1 MQSFGS
7 SVGGA
12 RAGVVASVLLAAG
25 FIALASADRAVA
37 QLNIAAEARATLL
50 AKSYNASGQQLFVQ
64 LAAKPGNIVFSPY
77 SVGTAMTMALTGAR
91 GDTASEMARVLMQ
104 RMAREA
110 IDTANA
116 EMIAI
121 LKGYDHSGDPP
132 VCPSGAAL
140 KAGKCEGRPVGDS
153 RRCNNGMTLVG
164 QSCIGDG
171 VPGISAKL
179 LVANA
184 LMLLKRGDLISEDY
198 ATTLKTRY
206 GAEVFRQASLDD
218 INAWVSRNTEGK
230 IAKLIDSLD
239 DNAAAVLLNAVY
251 FKARWASP
259 FDKKLTK
266 DDTFNLSRSQ
276 KVQVPLMNEGG
287 SFSLVSR
294 GGYRAIRLPYE
305 VAEIGMIVV
314 LPDDIEGVGDVA
326 RRLGQNELADLF
338 AALRNGQTR
347 KPVKLA
353 LPRFKTEYK
362 ADLVPP
368 FEAGGMHKAFDA
380 ASADF
385 SGMTNGPVPPGTIF
399 IGQIAHRAVIDV
411 SEESTEA
418 AAATGAVM
426 TTASA
431 MPLPQP
437 PEAFRVDRP
446 FLFYLVDDVSGA
458 ILFQGRITD
467 PR

>member
-1 MQSFGS
+1 MQRIGS
-7 SVGGA
+7 GA
-12 RAGVVASVLLAAG
+12 GAVALGVVLAGAIAG
-25 FIALASADRAVA
+25 AATDRAAA
-37 QLNIAAEARATLL
+37 QLNIAVEARATLL
-50 AKSYNASGQQLFVQ
+50 ARAYNASGQQLFAQV
-64 LAAKPGNIVFSPY
+64 AGKPGNIVFSPY
-77 SVGTAMTMALTGAR
+77 SIGTAMTMALTGAR

-132 VCPSGAAL
+132 VCPPSAKV
-140 KAGKCEGRPVGDS
+140 KAGTCEGPL
-153 RRCNNGMTLVG
+153 M
-164 QSCIGDG
+164 GDG
-171 VPGISAKL
+171 KQCYYGMRLEGKSCVGEGTPAVSAKL
-179 LVANA
+179 LTANA

-198 ATTLKTRY
+198 AETLKIRY

-218 INAWVSRNTEGK
+218 INSWVSRNTEGK
-230 IAKLIDSLD
+230 IAKLIDQLD

-276 KVQVPLMNEGG
+276 KVQVPLMNEAGH
-287 SFSLVSR
+287 FSLVSR
-294 GGYRAIRLPYE
+294 GGYRAIRLPYQIP
-305 VAEIGMIVV
+305 EIGMVVV

-326 RRLGQNELADLF
+326 RRLGPNELADLF
-338 AALRNGQTR
+338 AALRNGQAR
-347 KPVKLA
+347 KPVTLA
-353 LPRFKTEYK
+353 LPRFKAEYK
-362 ADLVPP
+362 ADLVPA
-368 FEAGGMHKAFDA
+368 FEAAGMHKPFDA
-380 ASADF
+380 TAADF
-385 SGMTNGPVPPGTIF
+385 SGMTSRPVPPGTVF

-411 SEESTEA
+411 SEETTEA

-426 TTASA
+426 ATASA
-431 MPLPQP
+431 QPVPQP
-437 PEAFRVDRP
+437 PEPFRVDRP
-446 FLFYLVDDVSGA
+446 FLFYLVDDASGA
-458 ILFQGRITD
+458 ILFEGRIAD